1 MPKQCKRTICFYIL
15 LPKRPET
22 KKFMSQLFVFSN
34 SFANLASQMLTDTF
48 SHIDEGVYTLCY
60 VLYAMT
66 ILSTILVIITENRN
80 PVKSLSWVLVLIFL
94 PLVGLILY
102 LFFGQNLHSKRMVS
116 RRTKRKLRQRDYH
129 SIVNIDALPLS
140 LGSRQ
145 TIRLCHGL
153 CSMPYHSGNQVK
165 IFTSGKEKFE
175 QYVQDLENAQEYI
188 HIQYYIIEDDKIGNR
203 IKKTLIQCAKRGVEV
218 RFLYDDVGC
227 WSVKPKFFKEMLDTG
242 IQTHPFLE
250 ITFPQLA
257 SRINNRN
264 HRKITVIDGKIG
276 YIGGMNIADRYLD
289 GLKWGTWRDTH
300 LRIEGPAVQGLQMQF
315 AVDWSYECK
324 EILSDSHFFPVI
336 SPQGNSGIQIASGGP
351 MGEWSNIAMLF
362 LKAITTAKKYVYIQ
376 TPYFLP
382 TESLSKALQAA
393 ALSKVDVRI
402 MIPRRSDSQ
411 ILRYASFS
419 YISEM
424 LKAGVKVYFYQPGLL
439 HAKTIVVDEEMCSV
453 GSTNFDFRSFEHN
466 FEANAFIYDPE
477 VNSEMRRIFIE
488 DQQQCERIILHN
500 WRRRPFY
507 QKGFESLMRLL
518 SPIL

>member
-1 MPKQCKRTICFYIL
+1 MLTNILPHIGESLYTVCYIL
-15 LPKRPET
+15 
-22 KKFMSQLFVFSN
+22 
-34 SFANLASQMLTDTF
+34 
-48 SHIDEGVYTLCY
+48 
-60 VLYAMT
+60 YAAT

-80 PVKSLSWVLVLIFL
+80 PVKSLSWVLVLVFL

-116 RRTKRKLRQRDYH
+116 HRTKRKLRKRDYH
-129 SIVNIDALPLS
+129 SIVDIETLPLS
-140 LGSRQ
+140 CESRQ
-145 TIRLCHGL
+145 EVRLCHNL
-153 CSMPYHSGNQVK
+153 CSTPYYAGNQVE

-175 QYVQDLENAQEYI
+175 RYLQDLENAQEYI
-188 HIQYYIIEDDKIGNR
+188 HIQYYIIKDDQIGNQ
-203 IKKTLIQCAKRGVEV
+203 IKEVLLRCARRGVQV
-218 RFLYDDVGC
+218 RVLYDDVGS
-227 WSVKPKFFKEMLDTG
+227 WSVKRKFFKEMQNAG
-242 IQTHPFLE
+242 IQTHPFFE

-257 SRINNRN
+257 SRINYRN
-264 HRKITVIDGKIG
+264 HRKITVIDGKTG
-276 YIGGMNIADRYLD
+276 YIGGMNIADRYIK

-315 AVDWSYECK
+315 AIDWSFECK
-324 EILSDSHFFPVI
+324 EVLSDARFFPVV
-336 SPQGNSGIQIASGGP
+336 SSQGNSGIQIAPGGP
-351 MGEWSNIAMLF
+351 MGEWSNVAMLF
-362 LKAITTAKKYVYIQ
+362 LKAITNAKKYVYIQ

-382 TESLSKALQAA
+382 TESLLKALQTA
-393 ALSKVDVRI
+393 ALSKVDVRL
-402 MIPRRSDSQ
+402 MIPRRSDSP

-419 YISEM
+419 YFSEI
-424 LKAGVKVYFYQPGLL
+424 LKAGVKIYRYQSGFL
-439 HAKTIVVDEEMCSV
+439 HAKTLIIDEEMCSV

-466 FEANAFIYDPE
+466 FEANAFIYDPK

>member
-1 MPKQCKRTICFYIL
+1 
-15 LPKRPET
+15 
-22 KKFMSQLFVFSN
+22 
-34 SFANLASQMLTDTF
+34 MLTNILP
-48 SHIDEGVYTLCY
+48 HIGESLYTLCY
-60 VLYAMT
+60 ILYAVT

-80 PVKSLSWVLVLIFL
+80 PVKSLSWVLVLVFL
-94 PLVGLILY
+94 PLAGLILY

-116 RRTKRKLRQRDYH
+116 HRTKRKLRKRDYH
-129 SIVNIDALPLS
+129 SIVDIETLPLS
-140 LGSRQ
+140 HESRQ
-145 TIRLCHGL
+145 EIRLCHNL
-153 CSMPYHSGNQVK
+153 CSTPYYAGNQVE
-165 IFTSGKEKFE
+165 IFTSGKKKFE
-175 QYVQDLENAQEYI
+175 QFLKDLESANEYI
-188 HIQYYIIEDDKIGNR
+188 HIQYYIIEDDCIGNR
-203 IKKTLIQCAKRGVEV
+203 VKDALIQCAQRGVEV

-227 WSVKPKFFKEMLDTG
+227 WSVKSKFFKEMQRAG
-242 IQTHPFLE
+242 IHTHPFLE

-257 SRINNRN
+257 SRINYRN
-264 HRKITVIDGKIG
+264 HRKLTIIDGKIG

-315 AVDWSYECK
+315 AVDWSFECK
-324 EILSDSHFFPVI
+324 EVLSDKRFFPPI
-336 SPQGNSGIQIASGGP
+336 SAQGDSGIQIAHGGP
-351 MGEWSNIAMLF
+351 IGEWSNIAMLF
-362 LKAITTAKKYVYIQ
+362 LNAITNAKKYVYIQ

-382 TESLSKALQAA
+382 TESLLKALQTA
-393 ALSKVDVRI
+393 ALSKVDVRL

-424 LKAGVKVYFYQPGLL
+424 LKSGVKVYFYQPGLL
-439 HAKTIVVDEEMCSV
+439 HAKTIVIDEEMSSV

-466 FEANAFIYDPE
+466 FEANAFIYDPK

-488 DQQQCERIILHN
+488 DQQQCERIILHH